1 MNEVMDEIMQRSHE
15 LREDP
20 NIHYNCAQGVFI
32 PFAERKGLTAEQAG
46 AITENFGGGMRMG
59 MTCGAITG
67 GLMALGLY
75 GIGGAHDAVEFI
87 QRIGAQHEGRTQ
99 CRDLLSAEVKS
110 PLEKKPHCDNMV
122 YEAVHVV
129 EEMLGERSIEI

>member
-46 AITENFGGGMRMG
+46 AITEN
-59 MTCGAITG
+59 
-67 GLMALGLY
+67 LGLY
-75 GIGGAHDAVEFI
+75 GIGGARDTVEFI

-122 YEAVHVV
+122 YEAVLAV
-129 EEMLGERSIEI
+129 EEMLEEHGIEI

>member
-1 MNEVMDEIMQRSHE
+1 MNEVMDEILQRSHE
-15 LREDP
+15 LRDDP

-75 GIGGAHDAVEFI
+75 GIGGSRDAVAFI
-87 QRIGAQHEGRTQ
+87 QRISSRHEGRTQ

-122 YEAVHVV
+122 YEAVLAV
-129 EEMLGERSIEI
+129 EEMLGERGIEI